1 MSGGNVTIGQ
11 FTSATTAPV
20 SIDLIAGWQTTASQ
34 TVSFTAAQMATYMSL
49 AHVFA
54 YISVPAATT
63 VTSQNTFYK
72 VAGTTTLGNATQF
85 TMPANNRV
93 LYSGTAVRDVFLN
106 CSITFNCS
114 ANAQTIGFQVWK
126 FTAATNSGAYL
137 TSSFMARTITVGANS
152 VAISL
157 CVSDT
162 ASTGDY
168 FEIHTNNATSGGTTV
183 TAQYMSLMV
192 QATLQ

>member
-1 MSGGNVTIGQ
+1 MPSVLISELD
-11 FTSATTAPV
+11 TSPALVGTDMLMV
-20 SIDLIAGWQTTASQ
+20 QHSAGPPAEVC
-34 TVSFTAAQMATYMSL
+34 TVSQVATYMTL

-54 YISVPAATT
+54 YISAPAATT

-72 VAGTTTLGNATQF
+72 VAGTTTLGNATLF

-93 LYSGTAVRDVFLN
+93 LYSGTAARDAFLN
-106 CSITFNCS
+106 CSITFTCS
-114 ANAQTIGFQVWK
+114 GSAQTIGFQVWK

-137 TSSFMARTITVGANS
+137 TSSFMARTITVGTNS

-162 ASTGDY
+162 VSTGDY
-168 FEIHTNNATSGGTTV
+168 FEIHTNNATSGGATV